1 MIRIQVL
8 GLGNSK
14 HRQLS
19 SNLYLAIESAGLPAE
34 LEQITE
40 VDQILG
46 FKVHSIP
53 AFVLEEKILFEDGQS
68 PTPSVEELRKLLTS
82 MAVAQ

>member
-1 MIRIQVL
+1 MIRIQIL

-19 SNLYLAIESAGLPAE
+19 SNLHLAIESAGLPAE
-34 LEQITE
+34 VVQITE
-40 VDQILG
+40 VDEILG

-53 AFVLEEKILFEDGQS
+53 AIVLEEKVVFEDGHS
-68 PTPSVEELRKLLTS
+68 PTPSVEELRKLLAS